1 MLVTAGGRGEVTMG
15 TGTQRTIA
23 VVVVVVSGV
32 VTLPVVAG
40 LLDQVIDE
48 NLLLPIHLV
57 VMAAIGAVVG
67 LLLPGIARAG
77 SSRQGAT
84 FVGVMYG
91 IGGAAAGL
99 LLFFLLL
106 NGIDGA

>member
-1 MLVTAGGRGEVTMG
+1 MG
-15 TGTQRTIA
+15 TRAQRAIA
-23 VVVVVVSGV
+23 VVVVVVAGV

-40 LLDQVIDE
+40 LLDQVVDE
-48 NLLLPIHLV
+48 NLLLPLHLV

-67 LLLPGIARAG
+67 LVLPGIARAG
-77 SSRQGAT
+77 SSKQGVA